1 MTDLGSKLSGKN
13 GGSIKGDQEDVP
25 RVLDSV
31 LGDTNRDVL
40 LKAVIQKC
48 DFATKKMELVDS
60 RLSETVKANYDEY

>member
-1 MTDLGSKLSGKN
+1 M
-13 GGSIKGDQEDVP
+13 P

-48 DFATKKMELVDS
+48 DFASKRLELVDA
-60 RLSETVKANYDEY
+60 RLSETVKANYEDYTS

>member
-1 MTDLGSKLSGKN
+1 MP
-13 GGSIKGDQEDVP
+13 P

-48 DFATKKMELVDS
+48 DFAAKKMELVDS
-60 RLSETVKANYDEY
+60 RLTETVKANYEEY